1 MNIAVEH
8 SITGRRWEVTQSD
21 DREALAIA
29 QRYHLP
35 DTVARILAARQI
47 GLDHIDDFLNPT
59 LRQLPDPYGLIDM
72 EKAATILAGAII
84 AKKTIGILGDYDVDG
99 ATSTSLLRRYIHET
113 GGKTTFHIPC
123 RFTEGYGPSALG
135 FDKLIQ
141 NGAEL
146 IVTLDCGIT
155 STDLI
160 GEYADRVPILIID
173 HHLPG
178 ADLPRAAAIVNPNRL
193 DCAFDHKYLA
203 ACGVTFFLIMAIN
216 RILRDRGHFGAALA
230 EPDLKTYLD
239 LVALGT
245 VADIVPLL
253 GVNRI
258 FVRRGLEILGMRGN
272 VGLRALADVA
282 RLDGKPDAYHLGF
295 LLGPRINAAGRLQDA
310 SLGVQLL
317 AESEDWRA
325 QDIARQLDKLNTERQ
340 ELEQTILAQAIDQ
353 VDASSNDA
361 PVILA
366 ANENWHPGVIG
377 IVASRLKDRYHKPS
391 FVVAMKA
398 GQGTGSARSV
408 HGFDLGSAVLAA
420 QQLGILDKGGGHAMA
435 AGFKI
440 TADKMDQFRQFITG
454 RFIKDTANANM
465 TPRLAIDAL
474 AQPGALNMDL
484 LQNLKKLEPFGQ
496 GNPQPR
502 FAVKNVQ
509 IAFADIMKEKH
520 LRLTLRGMDGAEIK
534 AVAFRV
540 MEGKLGKFLSQ
551 SKGAQIHVAGTLR
564 ENNFNGRTTAQFQI
578 DDAAELG

>member
-1 MNIAVEH
+1 M
-8 SITGRRWEVTQSD
+8 
-21 DREALAIA
+21 
-29 QRYHLP
+29 P
-35 DTVARILAARQI
+35 DTVARILAAR
-47 GLDHIDDFLNPT
+47 GVTLDHIDDFLNPT

-72 EKAATILAGAII
+72 EKAAMILADAIV

-99 ATSTSLLRRYIHET
+99 ATSTGLLRRYIHET
-113 GGKTTFHIPC
+113 GGKTVFHIPC

-135 FDKLIQ
+135 FDKLLA

-155 STDLI
+155 ATDLI
-160 GEYADRVPILIID
+160 GEYADKIPILIID

-178 ADLPRAAAIVNPNRL
+178 TDLPPAAAIVNPNRL

-203 ACGVTFFLIMAIN
+203 ACGVTFFLIMAVN
-216 RILRDRGHFGAALA
+216 RILRERGHFGADRG
-230 EPDLKTYLD
+230 EPDLKNYLD
-239 LVALGT
+239 FVALGT
-245 VADIVPLL
+245 VADIVPLV
-253 GVNRI
+253 GVNRT
-258 FVRRGLEILGMRGN
+258 FVRRGLEILAQRNN

-295 LLGPRINAAGRLQDA
+295 LLGPRLNAAGRLQDA

-317 AESEDWRA
+317 AESEEWRA

-353 VDASSNDA
+353 IEATSKDA
-361 PVILA
+361 PVIVA

-391 FVVAMKA
+391 FVIALNDGK
-398 GQGTGSARSV
+398 GTGSARSV
-408 HGFDLGSAVLAA
+408 HGFDLGSAVLSA

-440 TADKMDQFRQFITG
+440 VPEKLDQFRQYIAE
-454 RFIKDTANANM
+454 RFIKDTANTNM
-465 TPRLAIDAL
+465 TPRLAIDAV
-474 AQPGALNMDL
+474 AQPGALNMGL
-484 LQNLKKLEPFGQ
+484 VQELKKLEPFGQ

-502 FAVKNVQ
+502 FAVHNVQ
-509 IAFADIMKEKH
+509 VAFADIMKEKH
-520 LRLTLRGMDGAEIK
+520 LRLTLRGLDGSEIK

-540 MEGKLGKFLSQ
+540 MENKLGKFLLQ

-578 DDAAELG
+578 EDAAAIG